1 MKITDIQS
9 PAFLKN
15 LTYKELKELA
25 EAIRLFLIENVSK
38 TGGHFSSNLG
48 TVELTIALHYVFNQP
63 NDKLIFDVGHQA
75 YTHKILTGRAKD
87 FPTLRKK
94 GGLSGFL
101 KYSESPYD
109 VWEGG
114 HSSTAISAASG
125 FLEAKA
131 KGAAIGEVVAII
143 GDGSIQNGLAFS
155 ALNYLGTK
163 KDQKVILVLNDNDMS
178 ISRNVGS
185 LSKIFDRVRLR
196 KPYQI
201 IRKLTPK
208 IFTNLKRA
216 ISTYFHG
223 GNFFSAIGFRYF
235 GPIDGHDIK
244 TLVRF
249 LTYAKNSDQSI
260 IIHVNTQK
268 GKGYEPAEQDKLG
281 SWHGTAPFDIRSG
294 KLLQTVPEGKIS
306 WSKGISG
313 ILLEEAKKN
322 PEIMVLCPAMI
333 HGSGLDQFR
342 KELPEQIIDVGIAE
356 EHAVVMASAMARA
369 DKKPVVCVYS
379 TFLQRAYDQISHD
392 VARTNSHV
400 VFLVDRAGIVGGDGS
415 THQGIFDIAFLAHL
429 PNLVITMPKDLN
441 EASDLL
447 NYALY
452 KHNGPFVLRY
462 PRETTEIVVSKFSDI
477 SFGSWEVVLPL
488 DAVNVV
494 TYGPAVEEFRKLIT
508 ETGKK
513 LGLVNARFIK
523 PLDLKTLNKL
533 AGSKVIVYEEVV
545 KQGSLGMM
553 MLALA
558 QDAKI
563 PLDFDFYALPDIYV
577 EHGETT
583 KIKQEFGLDIKD
595 ILSKY

>member
-1 MKITDIQS
+1 MMSGKAGILRRR
-9 PAFLKN
+9 FLP
-15 LTYKELKELA
+15 LP
-25 EAIRLFLIENVSK
+25 S
-38 TGGHFSSNLG
+38 
-48 TVELTIALHYVFNQP
+48 
-63 NDKLIFDVGHQA
+63 
-75 YTHKILTGRAKD
+75 
-87 FPTLRKK
+87 
-94 GGLSGFL
+94 
-101 KYSESPYD
+101 
-109 VWEGG
+109 
-114 HSSTAISAASG
+114 

-294 KLLQTVPEGKIS
+294 KHCKLFLKAPGVKAYPNLPKKQ
-306 WSKGISG
+306 
-313 ILLEEAKKN
+313 KN

-333 HGSGLDQFR
+333 HGSIGIS
-342 KELPEQIIDVGIAE
+342 KGTSEQIDVGIAE
-356 EHAVVMASAMARA
+356 EHAV
-369 DKKPVVCVYS
+369 
-379 TFLQRAYDQISHD
+379 
-392 VARTNSHV
+392 
-400 VFLVDRAGIVGGDGS
+400 
-415 THQGIFDIAFLAHL
+415 
-429 PNLVITMPKDLN
+429 
-441 EASDLL
+441 
-447 NYALY
+447 
-452 KHNGPFVLRY
+452 
-462 PRETTEIVVSKFSDI
+462 
-477 SFGSWEVVLPL
+477 
-488 DAVNVV
+488 
-494 TYGPAVEEFRKLIT
+494 
-508 ETGKK
+508 
-513 LGLVNARFIK
+513 
-523 PLDLKTLNKL
+523 
-533 AGSKVIVYEEVV
+533 
-545 KQGSLGMM
+545 
-553 MLALA
+553 
-558 QDAKI
+558 
-563 PLDFDFYALPDIYV
+563 
-577 EHGETT
+577 
-583 KIKQEFGLDIKD
+583 
-595 ILSKY
+595 